1 MRITLAVAAFTI
13 AAFQPITGHA
23 AVGDAGDA
31 GATAGAEAGAPS
43 VATGGSAGATGGSAG
58 ATGGSAGATGGVAGA
73 APNKPGISL
82 PDPGTD
88 DSNSCAIA
96 GPRGQLGAFG
106 TTLLLGAA
114 LLTFR
119 RRRAR

>member
-1 MRITLAVAAFTI
+1 MRITLAAAAFTVAAFL
-13 AAFQPITGHA
+13 PISGRA

-31 GATAGAEAGAPS
+31 GATSESEAGAHS

-58 ATGGSAGATGGVAGA
+58 ATGGAAGA

-96 GPRGQLGAFG
+96 GPRGKLGAFG

-114 LLTFR
+114 LLAFR

>member
-58 ATGGSAGATGGVAGA
+58 PTGGAAGA

-96 GPRGQLGAFG
+96 GPRGKLGAFG

-114 LLTFR
+114 LLAFR